1 MTSRLV
7 PARVAAKTESAAED
21 KVGGRGRAREYSK
34 GRRKTCH
41 RGTARG
47 KRTRTER
54 ATEEAKD
61 EGGHELSL
69 LKVVLE
75 RGGEREKGEVRAG
88 WTT

>member
-34 GRRKTCH
+34 ERRKTCH
-41 RGTARG
+41 TEARREG
-47 KRTRTER
+47 KGRERR